1 MISINLSFTHMV
13 NLNFSVNKQVGDKN
27 GHILILD
34 VNIDEIRYVLVKM
47 FDTNTEVEQ
56 VQVLIELSKPIKN
69 KFFRRKSYSF
79 SWRPQCI
86 F

>member
-1 MISINLSFTHMV
+1 MV
-13 NLNFSVNKQVGDKN
+13 NLNFSVKKQVGYKN
-27 GHILILD
+27 GHILNLG

-47 FDTNTEVEQ
+47 FDTNTKVEQ

-69 KFFRRKSYSF
+69 KFFGRKSYSF

>member
-56 VQVLIELSKPIKN
+56 VQVLIELIKPIKN
-69 KFFRRKSYSF
+69 KFFGRKSYSF

>member
-27 GHILILD
+27 GYILILD

-69 KFFRRKSYSF
+69 KFFGRKSYSF